1 MIRAAEKADVPA
13 MLAIYAPYVLETT
26 VTFEYAV
33 PTLSE
38 FEGRFSAVTE
48 KLPWLVW
55 EEKGAVLGYAY
66 ASLPF
71 TRAAYAW
78 CAEPSI
84 YLRSDARGRGIG
96 KRLYAALEAILLE
109 LGYVVSYAIITGE
122 NAPSLA
128 FHYALGYRKCG
139 ELVNSGQKFG
149 RWLDVY
155 WLEKRLNSVET
166 PRNSPILWKEFSKN
180 IQKFSDILGKMS
192 LSESEKV

>member
-1 MIRAAEKADVPA
+1 MIRPATALDVPS
-13 MLAIYAPYVLETT
+13 MLDIYAPYVRETT
-26 VTFEYAV
+26 ITFEYEV
-33 PTLSE
+33 PAPDA
-38 FEGRFSAVTE
+38 FQARFAGITE
-48 KLPWLVW
+48 KFPWLVW
-55 EEKGAVLGYAY
+55 EERGRILGYAY
-66 ASLPF
+66 ASAPF
-71 TRAAYAW
+71 ERAAYAW

-166 PRNSPILWKEFSKN
+166 PRNPPIPWKEFSKN

>member
-33 PTLSE
+33 PTLLE
-38 FEGRFSAVTE
+38 FEDRFSAVTE

-122 NAPSLA
+122 NTPSLA

-192 LSESEKV
+192 LSESAKV

>member
-26 VTFEYAV
+26 VTFEYTV

-38 FEGRFSAVTE
+38 FEDRFLSVTE

-55 EEKGAVLGYAY
+55 EEDGEVLGYAY

-84 YLRSDARGRGIG
+84 YLRQDTRGRGIG

-128 FHYALGYRKCG
+128 FHEALGYRKCG

-166 PRNSPILWKEFSKN
+166 SRNSPILWKEFSKN

-192 LSESEKV
+192 LSESAKV

>member
-38 FEGRFSAVTE
+38 FEDRFSAVTE

-55 EEKGAVLGYAY
+55 EKAGAVLGYAY

-96 KRLYAALEAILLE
+96 KRLYAALESILLE

-166 PRNSPILWKEFSKN
+166 PRNSPIPWKEFSKN

-192 LSESEKV
+192 LSESAKV

>member
-26 VTFEYAV
+26 ITFEYAV
-33 PTLSE
+33 PALSE
-38 FEGRFSAVTE
+38 FEDRFSAVTE

-166 PRNSPILWKEFSKN
+166 PRNSPIPWKEFSKN

-192 LSESEKV
+192 LSESAKV

>member
-33 PTLSE
+33 PTLLE
-38 FEGRFSAVTE
+38 FEDRFSAVTE

-166 PRNSPILWKEFSKN
+166 PRNSPIPWKEFSKN

-192 LSESEKV
+192 LSESAKV

>member
-13 MLAIYAPYVLETT
+13 MLAIYAPYVLKTT
-26 VTFEYAV
+26 ITFEYAV
-33 PTLSE
+33 PALSE
-38 FEGRFSAVTE
+38 FEDRFSAVTE

-166 PRNSPILWKEFSKN
+166 PRNSPIPWKEFSKN

-192 LSESEKV
+192 LSESAKV

>member
-33 PTLSE
+33 PALSE
-38 FEGRFSAVTE
+38 FEDRFSAVTE

-192 LSESEKV
+192 LSESAKV

>member
-26 VTFEYAV
+26 ITFEYAV

-38 FEGRFSAVTE
+38 FEDRFSAVTE

-96 KRLYAALEAILLE
+96 KRLYAALESILLE

-122 NAPSLA
+122 NTPSLA
-128 FHYALGYRKCG
+128 FHDALGYRKCG

-166 PRNSPILWKEFSKN
+166 PRNSPIPWKEFSKN

-192 LSESEKV
+192 LSESAKV

>member
-38 FEGRFSAVTE
+38 FEDRFSAVTE

-122 NAPSLA
+122 NTPSLA

-166 PRNSPILWKEFSKN
+166 PRNSPIPWKEFSKN

-192 LSESEKV
+192 LSESAKV

>member
-26 VTFEYAV
+26 ITFEYAV
-33 PTLSE
+33 PALSE
-38 FEGRFSAVTE
+38 FEDRFSAVTE

-96 KRLYAALEAILLE
+96 KRLYAAL
-109 LGYVVSYAIITGE
+109 
-122 NAPSLA
+122 
-128 FHYALGYRKCG
+128 
-139 ELVNSGQKFG
+139 
-149 RWLDVY
+149 
-155 WLEKRLNSVET
+155 
-166 PRNSPILWKEFSKN
+166 
-180 IQKFSDILGKMS
+180 
-192 LSESEKV
+192 

>member
-33 PTLSE
+33 PTPSE
-38 FEGRFSAVTE
+38 FEDRFSAVTE

-122 NAPSLA
+122 NTPSLA

-166 PRNSPILWKEFSKN
+166 PRNSPIPWKEFSKN

-192 LSESEKV
+192 LSESAKV

>member
-26 VTFEYAV
+26 ITFEYAV

-38 FEGRFSAVTE
+38 FEDRFSAVTE

-55 EEKGAVLGYAY
+55 EEAGAVLGYAY

-122 NAPSLA
+122 NTPSLA

-166 PRNSPILWKEFSKN
+166 PRNSPIPWKEFSKN

>member
-38 FEGRFSAVTE
+38 FEDRFSTVTE

-55 EEKGAVLGYAY
+55 EEKGVVLGYAY

-166 PRNSPILWKEFSKN
+166 PRNSPIPWKEFSKN

-192 LSESEKV
+192 LSESAKV

>member
-33 PTLSE
+33 PALSE
-38 FEGRFSAVTE
+38 FEDRFSAVTE

-55 EEKGAVLGYAY
+55 EEAGAVLGYAY

-166 PRNSPILWKEFSKN
+166 PRNSPIPWKEFSKN

-192 LSESEKV
+192 LSESAKV

>member
-26 VTFEYAV
+26 ITFEYAV
-33 PTLSE
+33 PALSE
-38 FEGRFSAVTE
+38 FEDRFSAVTE

-166 PRNSPILWKEFSKN
+166 PRNAPIPWKEFSKN

-192 LSESEKV
+192 LSESAKV

>member
-33 PTLSE
+33 PALSE
-38 FEGRFSAVTE
+38 FEDRFSAVTE

-166 PRNSPILWKEFSKN
+166 PRNSPIPWKEFSKN

-192 LSESEKV
+192 LSESAKV

>member
-26 VTFEYAV
+26 ITFEYAV
-33 PTLSE
+33 PALSE
-38 FEGRFSAVTE
+38 FEDRFSAVTE

-166 PRNSPILWKEFSKN
+166 PRNPPIPWKEFSKN

-192 LSESEKV
+192 LSESAKV

>member
-33 PTLSE
+33 PTLLE

-55 EEKGAVLGYAY
+55 EEAGAVLGYAY

-96 KRLYAALEAILLE
+96 KRLYAALESILLE

-166 PRNSPILWKEFSKN
+166 PRNSPIPWKEFSKN

-192 LSESEKV
+192 LSESAKV

>member
-26 VTFEYAV
+26 VTFEYTV

-38 FEGRFSAVTE
+38 FEDRFLSVTE

-55 EEKGAVLGYAY
+55 EEDGEVLGYAY

-84 YLRSDARGRGIG
+84 YLRQDTRGRGIG

-128 FHYALGYRKCG
+128 FHEALGYRKCG

-166 PRNSPILWKEFSKN
+166 SRNSPILWKEFSKN

-192 LSESEKV
+192 LSESAKI

>member
-33 PTLSE
+33 PALSE
-38 FEGRFSAVTE
+38 FEDRFSAVTE

-96 KRLYAALEAILLE
+96 KGLYAALEAILLE

-166 PRNSPILWKEFSKN
+166 PRNSPIPWKEFSKN

-192 LSESEKV
+192 LSESAKV

>member
-38 FEGRFSAVTE
+38 FEDRFSAVTE

-55 EEKGAVLGYAY
+55 EEAGAVLGYAY

-71 TRAAYAW
+71 PRAAYAW

-166 PRNSPILWKEFSKN
+166 PRNSPIPWKEFSKN

-192 LSESEKV
+192 LSESAKV

>member
-26 VTFEYAV
+26 ITFEYAV
-33 PTLSE
+33 PALSE
-38 FEGRFSAVTE
+38 FEDRFSAVTE

-96 KRLYAALEAILLE
+96 RRLYAALEAILLE

-166 PRNSPILWKEFSKN
+166 PRNSPIPWKEFSKN

-192 LSESEKV
+192 LSESAKV

>member
-26 VTFEYAV
+26 VTFEYTV

-38 FEGRFSAVTE
+38 FEDRFLSVTE

-55 EEKGAVLGYAY
+55 EEEGMVLGYAY

-166 PRNSPILWKEFSKN
+166 PRNPPIPWKEFSKN

-192 LSESEKV
+192 LSESAKV